1 MHITMTGINKS
12 FSGNQVLKNA
22 EIDIAEGEIH
32 ALMGEN
38 GAGKST
44 LMKILTGVY
53 TRDSGEVLVNGTPVN
68 YTHPKQ
74 AEEAGIVFI
83 YQELN
88 SVPDLTVRENLF
100 LGKEI
105 HGKFGILDKAA
116 MDKKARQVLD
126 RLGVSIPVDRTM
138 SELSVGQQ
146 QMIEIAKALLVDA
159 KVIIMDEPTAAMTL
173 EETRVLFRVLRELK
187 EKGVSTIYI
196 SHRMEEIFEICDR
209 VTVLRD
215 GQFIGTKKV
224 SETDMDSLIK
234 MMIGREIGE
243 RYPARHSKIGDT
255 MLEVKD
261 FTKKGVFQNVSF
273 SVRAGEVL
281 GVSGLIGAGRTEI
294 MQSIFGYLPRDG
306 GTLLIRGKEVSVH
319 SPEQA
324 ISYGIGFITEDRKT
338 EGLMLEKSIRENVSL
353 TNLGRI
359 SDHSVIDKKKDM
371 ELARKAVQ
379 ELTIRCSGP
388 EESCDSLSGGNQ
400 QKVIFSKWIFTEPK
414 ILILDEPTRGV
425 DVGAKKEIY
434 NIINTLAEKGV
445 AVIMVSS
452 ELSEILG
459 MSDRVMVIHEGHMA
473 GILNNRPE
481 TAAAGEK
488 MASQENIM
496 TLATGGKLK

>member
-261 FTKKGVFQNVSF
+261 FTKKACSKTFPSR
-273 SVRAGEVL
+273 SE
-281 GVSGLIGAGRTEI
+281 
-294 MQSIFGYLPRDG
+294 
-306 GTLLIRGKEVSVH
+306 
-319 SPEQA
+319 PE
-324 ISYGIGFITEDRKT
+324 
-338 EGLMLEKSIRENVSL
+338 
-353 TNLGRI
+353 
-359 SDHSVIDKKKDM
+359 
-371 ELARKAVQ
+371 
-379 ELTIRCSGP
+379 RCWAFP
-388 EESCDSLSGGNQ
+388 
-400 QKVIFSKWIFTEPK
+400 
-414 ILILDEPTRGV
+414 
-425 DVGAKKEIY
+425 A
-434 NIINTLAEKGV
+434 
-445 AVIMVSS
+445 
-452 ELSEILG
+452 
-459 MSDRVMVIHEGHMA
+459 
-473 GILNNRPE
+473 
-481 TAAAGEK
+481 
-488 MASQENIM
+488 
-496 TLATGGKLK
+496 